1 KKNTITMKKE
11 VARTRPI
18 HRVNLTLPVIRT
30 QSYEI
35 YCTAPSSSPPPPVSC
50 HQPLDNNYHK
60 SSTIQ
65 KPRIRSPGHLRHL
78 TGPLMA
84 SLYIDTP
91 FVPIQSSSSS
101 ASSSS
106 SSSSSSI
113 LGNTISNVLINSGY
127 SEQALRDVSTM
138 LKRTKV
144 RQKKD
149 TVKQSQMSTESL
161 NDSSGT
167 KHNVRQTIHLPQLTK
182 VKILHQRKTFMN
194 SFNLSD
200 VYLRVPNTSSMGN
213 LAEEDTIPS
222 VDHVQ
227 DRIEKLT
234 KAHFPTIQQLRHEY
248 RCPELVSNRM
258 RLHREGKTD
267 SVLAAT
273 HTHLISK

>member
-1 KKNTITMKKE
+1 MKKE

-18 HRVNLTLPVIRT
+18 HRINLTLPVIRT
-30 QSYEI
+30 ASYEI
-35 YCTAPSSSPPPPVSC
+35 YCTAPASPPLPPPPVSC
-50 HQPLDNNYHK
+50 YHPLDNNYHK
-60 SSTIQ
+60 SSTTQ

-84 SLYIDTP
+84 NVYIDTP

-101 ASSSS
+101 

-113 LGNTISNVLINSGY
+113 LGDTISNVLINSGY

-149 TVKQSQMSTESL
+149 TVKQFQMSTESL
-161 NDSSGT
+161 DNSSGT

-182 VKILHQRKTFMN
+182 VKILHQRKAFMN

-200 VYLRVPNTSSMGN
+200 VYLRVPNTSSLGN
-213 LAEEDTIPS
+213 LAEEDTISS
-222 VDHVQ
+222 VDRVQ

-258 RLHREGKTD
+258 RLHREGKID
-267 SVLAAT
+267 SDLAAI